1 VTLSAAMRLDAAQR
15 AVELALDAGQIPD
28 ARREA
33 RLLLLAA
40 TGLSL
45 GDLIAKP
52 TLPLGENA
60 AALTAITKRRL
71 AHEPLSRILGRR
83 EFLGLD
89 FTLSPETL
97 DPRPETEHLVEAA
110 AQALRG
116 IETPHVLDLGT
127 GTGAILIALATLL
140 PAMTGLGIDIAQ
152 GAVDTARANAARYGV
167 SARLSFARG
176 DLFAAF
182 ASQAPSPRF
191 DAILSNPPYIA
202 EADLAELMPEVRLH
216 DPRLALDG
224 GADGLDFYRRIIA
237 QAADHLAPDGL
248 LGLEIGQG
256 QAADVLALLHDRGA
270 SETRVICDYAKI
282 ERVILAKWQHSATLA

>member
-1 VTLSAAMRLDAAQR
+1 MILSPAMQLDAAQR
-15 AVELALDAGQIPD
+15 VVELALDAGQIAD

-52 TLPLGENA
+52 DQTLGEHA
-60 AALTAITKRRL
+60 ATLAAFTKRRL

-110 AQALRG
+110 AEVLRG
-116 IETPHVLDLGT
+116 IKASHVLDLGT

-140 PAMTGLGIDIAQ
+140 PDMTGLGIDIAQ
-152 GAVDTARANAARYGV
+152 GAVDTARANAARHGL
-167 SARLSFARG
+167 SARLDFARG
-176 DLFAAF
+176 DLFAAL
-182 ASQAPSPRF
+182 APQEPSRRF

-202 EADLAELMPEVRLH
+202 RADLAGLMPEVRLH

-256 QAADVLALLHDRGA
+256 QAADVLALLHDHGA
-270 SETRVICDYAKI
+270 SETKILCDYARI
-282 ERVILAKWQHSATLA
+282 ERVILAKWPHPATLA